1 MVLIDKNGRKIL
13 PMFLLIKVINIVF
26 RIYSY
31 LILARIF
38 LTWMPIDPYSPV
50 VQFIYKVTEPVLAP
64 FRVILP
70 LGGMGLDLSPII
82 VFFLLNLFQRA
93 LINILVSIAL

>member
-1 MVLIDKNGRKIL
+1 ML
-13 PMFLLIKVINIVF
+13 LLIQIVNIVF
-26 RIYSY
+26 RLYSY

-82 VFFLLNLFQRA
+82 VFFLLNLLQRS
-93 LINILVSIAL
+93 LINILVSIAF

>member
-1 MVLIDKNGRKIL
+1 
-13 PMFLLIKVINIVF
+13 MFLIIKIVNIAF

-50 VQFIYKVTEPVLAP
+50 VQFIHKVTEPVLAP
-64 FRVILP
+64 FRIILP

-82 VFFLLNLFQRA
+82 VFFLLSLLQRA
-93 LINILVSIAL
+93 LINILVTIAL